1 MDLRRP
7 VALVVPAG
15 RGAGSLATLLRSL
28 SRAAGHARFASLPE
42 IHVSVRRECAWSG
55 EMDKLA
61 ELWRG
66 VGGELHWHVS
76 ERGNATAMRN
86 RAVEAVRAPW
96 VAFLDDDVEVDARY
110 LARLAALMAQ
120 PPQPVVQGV
129 PYLCSNEHR
138 LLARLES
145 RNYQQ
150 GLASYRGPE
159 GRLATLDARNLVIA
173 TELIRRFRF
182 DESLR
187 FAGEGQDLAARLSAA
202 GVALGYDEELRVY
215 HRNRE
220 SLAAL
225 VRQKYSHGRGRA
237 QLLRKNGDVD
247 LRRYA
252 ARYAVRHFAEPVASM
267 FTRRLAPSDALY
279 RVATNAVFWAGTLRE
294 AALGDDTRGQ
304 RRPPQADSRGQRRP
318 PQADS

>member
-1 MDLRRP
+1 MDLRSP

-28 SRAAGHARFASLPE
+28 VRSAACAPLKCLPRL
-42 IHVSVRRECAWSG
+42 HVSVRRDCPWSD
-55 EMDKLA
+55 EMDKVS
-61 ELWRG
+61 EPWRSA
-66 VGGELHWHVS
+66 GGDLDWHVS

-86 RAVEAVRAPW
+86 RAVDAVRAPW
-96 VAFLDDDVEVDARY
+96 VAFLDDDVEVDRRY
-110 LARLAALMAQ
+110 FERLAALVQ
-120 PPQPVVQGV
+120 GPPQPVVQGV

-159 GRLATLDARNLVIA
+159 GRLATLDARNLLIA
-173 TELIRRFRF
+173 TEVIRRFRF
-182 DESLR
+182 DETLL
-187 FAGEGQDLAARLSAA
+187 FAGEGQELAARLAAA
-202 GVALGYDEELRVY
+202 GIEIGYDEELRVY

-220 SLAAL
+220 SLAEL

-237 QLLRKNGDVD
+237 QLLRKKGDVD

-252 ARYAVRHFAEPVASM
+252 ARYVVRHFAEPVASM
-267 FTRRLAPSDALY
+267 FARRLRPSDAIY

-294 AALGDDTRGQ
+294 ATRRDD
-304 RRPPQADSRGQRRP
+304 S
-318 PQADS
+318 